1 MRFEYILLSIMS
13 GDDLRRTLGD
23 ANNRITRI
31 SNSELGQI
39 LAVNRENQQEAQSEG
54 GPVLQAERRSLFP
67 TLNCATGRSFPG
79 ELKDKDSLVQ
89 VDVLKSGAVTL
100 HEPGLMN

>member
-1 MRFEYILLSIMS
+1 MFSKYVPKNVLSTKKICSNYYAHLHRVQLAKESTCAPMRFEYVLLSIMS

-39 LAVNRENQQEAQSEG
+39 LAVNRENQQEA
-54 GPVLQAERRSLFP
+54 V
-67 TLNCATGRSFPG
+67 
-79 ELKDKDSLVQ
+79 
-89 VDVLKSGAVTL
+89 
-100 HEPGLMN
+100 